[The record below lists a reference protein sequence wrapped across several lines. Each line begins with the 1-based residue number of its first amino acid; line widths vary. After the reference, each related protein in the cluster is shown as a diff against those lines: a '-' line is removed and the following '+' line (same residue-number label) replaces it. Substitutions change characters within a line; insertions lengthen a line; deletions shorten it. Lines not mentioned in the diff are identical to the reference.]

1 RGQVPN
7 LPLILMTAYP
17 LSLRDQPERT
27 EGFDRVLT
35 KPLNLQEL
43 RHAVDAAL
51 GRETAVAAR
60 RAEPAPQPTPLAP
73 VTTPET
79 AAPRG
84 APPRGA
90 PTESRPPWR
99 RRPARRRGGAAA
111 SPGPGRVFPSPS
123 WLSAWWPAAV
133 PSNSQRRRPPRRGSA
148 RRGPSWSRAA
158 GTPSAS

>member
-1 RGQVPN
+1 GQILTRVLSQQGYRVERATEAAQALRLVRDHPPQLGLLDLCLPDQDGTELARKLRGQVPN

-17 LSLRDQPERT
+17 LSLRDQPERAD
-27 EGFDRVLT
+27 GFARVLT

-79 AAPRG
+79 AAPREAATTG
-84 APPRGA
+84 LERETAPVVPPTGPPPRG
-90 PTESRPPWR
+90 
-99 RRPARRRGGAAA
+99 
-111 SPGPGRVFPSPS
+111 
-123 WLSAWWPAAV
+123 
-133 PSNSQRRRPPRRGSA
+133 
-148 RRGPSWSRAA
+148 
-158 GTPSAS
+158 